1 MTSSFALYLGIFL
14 TISAAAS
21 GLVFR
26 LTSLPL
32 AIRIAVPA
40 VLVALACWTPT
51 QVVSLLGYPVVTA
64 YEALPPKAELLA
76 FIPHENK
83 DPKTVDLI
91 LSENGGDP
99 RMYRTE
105 LTEGM
110 KKMLKD
116 ASEEQRKGNR
126 TEIGKKKL
134 VKKPAGQT
142 YVDTDG
148 GQAPYELLDNAF
160 ALPPKEDRQ

>member
-1 MTSSFALYLGIFL
+1 MTSSFALCLGIFL
-14 TISAAAS
+14 TISAAVS

-26 LTSLPL
+26 LTPIPL
-32 AIRIAVPA
+32 AIRLAVPA
-40 VLVALACWTPT
+40 VLVVLACWIWKEVP
-51 QVVSLLGYPVVTA
+51 SILGYPVVTA
-64 YEALPPKAELLA
+64 YEALPQKAELIA
-76 FIPHENK
+76 FIPHENVT
-83 DPKTVDLI
+83 PKTVDLI

-105 LTEGM
+105 LTEGI

-116 ASEEQRKGNR
+116 AADEQRKGNR

-134 VKKPAGQT
+134 AKKPAGQA

-148 GQAPYELLDNAF
+148 GEAPYELLDNAF
-160 ALPPKEDRQ
+160 ALPHKGDGQ